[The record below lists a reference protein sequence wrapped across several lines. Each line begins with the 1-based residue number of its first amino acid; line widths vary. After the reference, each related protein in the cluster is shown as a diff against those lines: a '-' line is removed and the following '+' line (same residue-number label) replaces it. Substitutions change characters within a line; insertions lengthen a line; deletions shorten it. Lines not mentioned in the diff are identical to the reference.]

1 MRCLS
6 STKRRR
12 ANPDA
17 MEGRILAM
25 TAGVRRTRIRMRESM
40 EKIIIWGG
48 TGNLRVLYEML
59 ADTFHIAGY
68 FDNNANVAKHYR
80 GIPLLGNRQAFLEW
94 VSGLTGT
101 DRPNFIVGI
110 GPGHGNDRLAI
121 HDELKAHGLRPIT
134 AIHRTAFVA
143 ETAEVGE
150 GSQVYA
156 NAAVCAD
163 VRIGRACIVN
173 TSASV
178 DHECVVEHG
187 ATVGPGAILAGLV
200 EVGPNADIYAGATIL
215 PRIRVG
221 ASAVVG
227 AGAVV
232 LEDVPDHAVVVG
244 NPARVIR
251 TREG

>member
-1 MRCLS
+1 MRCLN
-6 STKRRR
+6 STQRRR
-12 ANPDA
+12 ATSDA
-17 MEGRILAM
+17 LDGRLLAI
-25 TAGVRRTRIRMRESM
+25 TAGVSSMGRRVQESM

-59 ADTFHIAGY
+59 VDRFHIAGY
-68 FDNNANVAKHYR
+68 FDNNANVAKDYR
-80 GIPLLGNRQAFLEW
+80 GIPLLGNRKAFLEW
-94 VSGLTGT
+94 VSGLAGA
-101 DRPNFIVGI
+101 DKPNFIVGI

-143 ETAEVGE
+143 ETAQVGE

-173 TSASV
+173 TSASI
-178 DHECVVEHG
+178 DHECVIEHG

-200 EVGPNADIYAGATIL
+200 KVGANADIYAGATIL

-221 ASAVVG
+221 TGAAVG

-244 NPARVIR
+244 NPARVIKV
-251 TREG
+251 REG